1 MAKINKEARDS
12 FYKEL
17 THRLMTEGYAIE
29 PEEDGLLPVRWRGA
43 DLCRITAGGG
53 AQFREADLT
62 SESHREAFNR
72 AADIA
77 TEIKQYLLLMEAA
90 PTLKAMGLDE
100 RYKLLADFNG
110 AVLAGHPTSH
120 GVQFVTWE
128 WNYDRTSVWGGHY
141 FGGSFAKAKQ
151 DFALRAELIDRDA
164 VFEPEQLAEVYRAIH
179 ETLDGD
185 FSITD
190 ERRKLLENTGEQ
202 IERFVPDLDERVNQS
217 NQKELELNMESGQT
231 ML

>member
-1 MAKINKEARDS
+1 MAKINKDARDS

-29 PEEDGLLPVRWRGA
+29 PEEDGLLPVRWRGS

-53 AQFREADLT
+53 AQFREVDLT
-62 SESHREAFNR
+62 SESRREAFSR

-110 AVLAGHPTSH
+110 EEYGSP
-120 GVQFVTWE
+120 
-128 WNYDRTSVWGGHY
+128 
-141 FGGSFAKAKQ
+141 GGSPLSAA
-151 DFALRAELIDRDA
+151 
-164 VFEPEQLAEVYRAIH
+164 
-179 ETLDGD
+179 
-185 FSITD
+185 
-190 ERRKLLENTGEQ
+190 
-202 IERFVPDLDERVNQS
+202 
-217 NQKELELNMESGQT
+217 
-231 ML
+231 